1 MTYNEQSR
9 RMFDRTNS
17 FIISANMLSQIS
29 NEEIVKCLVKGL
41 LFCRVTYTKAFN
53 AICDNIENLTKVE
66 FVKVTVNRMGDTLF
80 KLDFEKVTSLNE
92 LAKSYFIRHGV
103 NTAIAAF
110 IYKEAYSNLSIN
122 AFFYRCNYIGFMSDI
137 SGKVTLPLTPK
148 IITIPDKETLEA
160 LRDEY
165 DRKQEEAMNIDLPT
179 DYYVVKTTEDAG
191 YNLLPDDVEEAII
204 VD

>member
-1 MTYNEQSR
+1 MTNNEQSR

-29 NEEIVKCLVKGL
+29 NKEIVKRLVKGL

-53 AICDNIENLTKVE
+53 AIYDNIENLTKVE
-66 FVKVTVNRMGDTLF
+66 FVKVTVNRMEDTMF

-92 LAKSYFIRHGV
+92 LAKSYFIIHDV

-110 IYKEAYSNLSIN
+110 IYKETYFKLSIN
-122 AFFYRCNYIGFMSDI
+122 AFFYRCSYIGFMSDI
-137 SGKVTLPLTPK
+137 SGKVTLPLNPK
-148 IITIPDKETLEA
+148 IITIPDEETLEA

-165 DRKQEEAMNIDLPT
+165 ERKQEEAMNIDLPA
-179 DYYVVKTTEDAG
+179 DYVVETTEDAG
-191 YNLLPDDVEEAII
+191 YNLLPDNVEEAII
-204 VD
+204 VE

>member
-1 MTYNEQSR
+1 MTNNKQSR

-29 NEEIVKCLVKGL
+29 NEEIVKLLVKGF

-53 AICDNIENLTKVE
+53 AIYDNIENLTEVE
-66 FVKVTVNRMGDTLF
+66 FVKVTVNRMEDTMF

-92 LAKSYFIRHGV
+92 LAKSYFIIHDV

-110 IYKEAYSNLSIN
+110 IYKETYSYLSIN
-122 AFFYRCNYIGFMSDI
+122 AFFYRCSYIGFMSDI

-148 IITIPDKETLEA
+148 IITIPDEDTLET

-165 DRKQEEAMNIDLPT
+165 ERKQEEAMNIDLPT
-179 DYYVVKTTEDAG
+179 DYVVEATEDAG
-191 YNLLPDDVEEAII
+191 YNLLPDNVEEAII
-204 VD
+204 VE

>member
-1 MTYNEQSR
+1 MTNNKQSR

-29 NEEIVKCLVKGL
+29 NEEIVKLLVKGF

-53 AICDNIENLTKVE
+53 AIYDNIENFTKVE
-66 FVKVTVNRMGDTLF
+66 FVKVTVNRMEDTMF

-92 LAKSYFIRHGV
+92 LAKSYFIIHDV

-110 IYKEAYSNLSIN
+110 IYKETYSYLSIN
-122 AFFYRCNYIGFMSDI
+122 AFFYRCSYIGFMSDI

-148 IITIPDKETLEA
+148 IITIPDEDTLET

-165 DRKQEEAMNIDLPT
+165 ERKQEEAMNIDLPT
-179 DYYVVKTTEDAG
+179 DYVVEATEDAG
-191 YNLLPDDVEEAII
+191 YNLLPDNVEEAII
-204 VD
+204 VE

>member
-1 MTYNEQSR
+1 MTNNKQSR

-29 NEEIVKCLVKGL
+29 NEEIVKLLVKGF

-53 AICDNIENLTKVE
+53 AIYDNIENLTEVE
-66 FVKVTVNRMGDTLF
+66 FIKVTVNRMEDTMF

-92 LAKSYFIRHGV
+92 LAKSYFIIHDV

-110 IYKEAYSNLSIN
+110 IYKETYSYLSIN
-122 AFFYRCNYIGFMSDI
+122 AFFYRCSYIGFMSDI

-148 IITIPDKETLEA
+148 IITIPDEDTLET

-165 DRKQEEAMNIDLPT
+165 ERKQEEAMNIDLPT
-179 DYYVVKTTEDAG
+179 DYVVEATEDAG
-191 YNLLPDDVEEAII
+191 YNLLPDNVEEAII
-204 VD
+204 VE

>member
-1 MTYNEQSR
+1 MKYNEQSR

-17 FIISANMLSQIS
+17 FIISANMVSQIS
-29 NEEIVKCLVKGL
+29 NEEIVKRLVKGL

-53 AICDNIENLTKVE
+53 AIYDNIENLTKVE
-66 FVKVTVNRMGDTLF
+66 FVKVTVNRMEDTLF

-92 LAKSYFIRHGV
+92 LAKSYFIIHDV

-110 IYKEAYSNLSIN
+110 IYKETYSNLSIN
-122 AFFYRCNYIGFMSDI
+122 AFFYRCSYIGFMSGI

-148 IITIPDKETLEA
+148 IITIPDEDTLET

-165 DRKQEEAMNIDLPT
+165 ERKQEEAMNIELPAN
-179 DYYVVKTTEDAG
+179 YVVETTEDAG
-191 YNLLPDDVEEAII
+191 YNLLPDNVEEAII
-204 VD
+204 VE

>member
-1 MTYNEQSR
+1 MTHNKQSR

-29 NEEIVKCLVKGL
+29 NEEIVKLLVKGFL
-41 LFCRVTYTKAFN
+41 LCRVTYTKAFN
-53 AICDNIENLTKVE
+53 AIYDNIENLTKVE
-66 FVKVTVNRMGDTLF
+66 FVKVTVNRMEDTMF

-92 LAKSYFIRHGV
+92 LAKSYFIIHDV

-110 IYKEAYSNLSIN
+110 IYKETYSYLSIN
-122 AFFYRCNYIGFMSDI
+122 AFFYRCSYIGFMSDI

-148 IITIPDKETLEA
+148 IITIPDEDTLET

-165 DRKQEEAMNIDLPT
+165 ERKQEEAMNIDLPT
-179 DYYVVKTTEDAG
+179 DYVVEATEDAG
-191 YNLLPDDVEEAII
+191 YNLLPDNVEEAII
-204 VD
+204 VE